1 MDRRVFGSVIFGGV
15 AGTLVAPKLAMSAVA
30 SVPGLPLVGA
40 WRLLDAVTVLADGR
54 EGYLDGR
61 KGPYTGTIIYTPER
75 IVAVQIASAR
85 TTLDSAT
92 PFDRLPD
99 AERLSFLD
107 TYEAYF
113 GTYDVD
119 EAAGIVRHHCEAS
132 LDPTG
137 PGLVYE
143 RRFSISGDIL
153 TIRTTADK
161 NVSSDGHY
169 NRLRWKRVRV

>member
-1 MDRRVFGSVIFGGV
+1 MDRRVFGSAMFGGM
-15 AGTLVAPKLAMSAVA
+15 AGLLATPGLAAPAAASA
-30 SVPGLPLVGA
+30 PGLPLVGV
-40 WRLLDAVTVLADGR
+40 WRLLDAATVLADGR
-54 EGYLDGR
+54 EVDLDGR
-61 KGPYTGTIIYTPER
+61 KGPYTGTIIYTSER

-85 TTLDSAT
+85 ATLDPST
-92 PFDRLPD
+92 SFDKIPDAQRLP
-99 AERLSFLD
+99 FLD

-119 EAAGIVRHHCEAS
+119 VAAGSVRHHCETS

-153 TIRTTADK
+153 TIRTTADT
-161 NVSSDGHY
+161 NVAADGHY
-169 NRLRWKRVRV
+169 NRLHWKRVRI

>member
-1 MDRRVFGSVIFGGV
+1 MDRRVFGSAVFGGM
-15 AGTLVAPKLAMSAVA
+15 AGLLVTPGLAAPAAV
-30 SVPGLPLVGA
+30 SMPGLPLVGV

-54 EGYLDGR
+54 EGDLDGR
-61 KGPYTGTIIYTPER
+61 KGPYKGTIIYTVER

-85 TTLDSAT
+85 ATLDPSK
-92 PFDRLPD
+92 PFDRLSD
-99 AERLSFLD
+99 AERLPFLD

-119 EAAGIVRHHCEAS
+119 EAAGVVRHHCEVS

-143 RRFSISGDIL
+143 RRFSISDDIL
-153 TIRTTADK
+153 TIRTSADSGM
-161 NVSSDGHY
+161 SS
-169 NRLRWKRVRV
+169 